1 MNKNIVKNYEKE
13 IKNLK
18 KMLKYYGKIV
28 LIRECD
34 KGIVLIT
41 ENQKTITFVEHDG
54 EMYYLVCEIVNLIS
68 HDGLTFEDAFNKFEK
83 QNKSQF
89 ELDENSLSYIK
100 EILNNNDYSIKFTHD
115 MVFPVLIQYT
125 DEENNI
131 HQTYLNQNSKK
142 FKALKFEIN
151 KMKDGKKQ

>member
-1 MNKNIVKNYEKE
+1 MSLVGE
-13 IKNLK
+13 

-54 EMYYLVCEIVNLIS
+54 EIYYLVCEIVNLIS

-83 QNKSQF
+83 QNGNLVSTEAF
-89 ELDENSLSYIK
+89 IELLE
-100 EILNNNDYSIKFTHD
+100 
-115 MVFPVLIQYT
+115 
-125 DEENNI
+125 
-131 HQTYLNQNSKK
+131 
-142 FKALKFEIN
+142 
-151 KMKDGKKQ
+151 